1 MTHASASEELGHL
14 GDIPLCVDV
23 ELARKELSIRA
34 IIALEPGSLIRMAR
48 SAGDNVDILM
58 SGERVASGEIVIL
71 EETVGV
77 RITDFREEG

>member
-1 MTHASASEELGHL
+1 MTHPSVGDELGHL

-23 ELARKELSIRA
+23 ELARRSLPLREIV
-34 IIALEPGSLIRMAR
+34 ALEPGSLIRMQR

-58 SGERVASGEIVIL
+58 SGERVASGEIVVL

-77 RITDFREEG
+77 RLTDFREDG